1 MWETEAQ
8 KVNATTHQYFD
19 HPFSVELSCSSL
31 ARDLKIIAVKVR
43 ETSTNTRNCFSQLC
57 SASLKSRPWPPSP
70 QSGTAAQEV
79 ILSRRSFQCSTFTLA
94 GWMSFSVRQ
103 YILASS
109 LSIFF
114 SGQIHHFLKYF
125 YIIATEQLWWHTT
138 NVGLCFYILLQSAM
152 KLHGGLLRHMHFK
165 SLHIT
170 LESANWPSNE
180 WVKFRSR
187 DLSVY
192 WYFNEWGNSTII
204 LITLALSHAWEL
216 SCRPRWPHIS
226 LKCK

>member
-1 MWETEAQ
+1 MPRSSRGHGLPPRREAQQPRKSFCHTEA
-8 KVNATTHQYFD
+8 
-19 HPFSVELSCSSL
+19 FSAAHSHSL
-31 ARDLKIIAVKVR
+31 V
-43 ETSTNTRNCFSQLC
+43 
-57 SASLKSRPWPPSP
+57 
-70 QSGTAAQEV
+70 
-79 ILSRRSFQCSTFTLA
+79 
-94 GWMSFSVRQ
+94 GWAFSVRQ

-138 NVGLCFYILLQSAM
+138 NVGLCFYILLQPAM
-152 KLHGGLLRHMHFK
+152 KLHGGLPRHMHFK

-180 WVKFRSR
+180 WDKFRSR

-216 SCRPRWPHIS
+216 SCRPKWPHIS